1 MKTPNRRIII
11 GAMIGAGVIAG
22 VAAALYYEDRFSVIE
37 LYGPVSDSDDEF
49 IFGDEFYSESGGS
62 KEVTPQK
69 DDLDKLIENGVI
81 QYKRQDVEPT
91 LYGPAPVSAPEV
103 DRVDIHH
110 DTGEMVEPS
119 SDFDNQEE

>member
-22 VAAALYYEDRFSVIE
+22 VAAALYYEDRFSVTA
-37 LYGPVSDSDDEF
+37 LYGPISVSDDEF
-49 IFGDEFYSESGGS
+49 EFGDEFYSESGGS
-62 KEVTPQK
+62 KEVAPQK

-110 DTGEMVEPS
+110 DTGEIVESS
-119 SDFDNQEE
+119 SDFENKEE